1 MIYKGKIDT
10 LYTDE
15 KFQDGDIVYALDT
28 EKFYLYTE
36 KNGWLHLSNF
46 SEDTLEKIQKPQ
58 YCSMEIVDDGSG
70 SPTQLSTI
78 SLYEL
83 NKQIISQ
90 LPNYGEEEIQKAK
103 ELIKQYD
110 KDCGATYYML
120 LSNEMRYY
128 TIFSCGYG
136 DMVDTF
142 HSSVIDCLNAIGP
155 IKSIEKNND
164 GVIEIWCFS
173 IVDEELH
180 VFYLFPYDEG
190 VVPCR

>member
-58 YCSMEIVDDGSG
+58 CCSMEIVDDGSG
-70 SPTQLSTI
+70 NPTQLSTI

-83 NKQIISQ
+83 NKQIIS
-90 LPNYGEEEIQKAK
+90 
-103 ELIKQYD
+103 
-110 KDCGATYYML
+110 
-120 LSNEMRYY
+120 
-128 TIFSCGYG
+128 
-136 DMVDTF
+136 
-142 HSSVIDCLNAIGP
+142 
-155 IKSIEKNND
+155 
-164 GVIEIWCFS
+164 
-173 IVDEELH
+173 
-180 VFYLFPYDEG
+180 
-190 VVPCR
+190 

>member
-1 MIYKGKIDT
+1 
-10 LYTDE
+10 
-15 KFQDGDIVYALDT
+15 
-28 EKFYLYTE
+28 
-36 KNGWLHLSNF
+36 
-46 SEDTLEKIQKPQ
+46 
-58 YCSMEIVDDGSG
+58 
-70 SPTQLSTI
+70 
-78 SLYEL
+78 
-83 NKQIISQ
+83 
-90 LPNYGEEEIQKAK
+90 
-103 ELIKQYD
+103 
-110 KDCGATYYML
+110 ML

-136 DMVDTF
+136 AMADPF

-190 VVPCR
+190 VVLCR

>member
-36 KNGWLHLSNF
+36 KNGWLHLPNF

-58 YCSMEIVDDGSG
+58 IIDDN
-70 SPTQLSTI
+70 PAQLSTI

-90 LPNYGEEEIQKAK
+90 LPNYGEKEIQKAK
-103 ELIKQYD
+103 ELIKQYN
-110 KDCGATYYML
+110 KDSGATYYML

-136 DMVDTF
+136 SMVDPF

-155 IKSIEKNND
+155 IKSVEKNND

-173 IVDEELH
+173 TVDEELH